1 MSVLSRG
8 FLDRISLHCA
18 SLADYSVCTVKTILL
33 WHIFFRNQR
42 CQDYPA
48 VPALRAVPLKT
59 AKPLSNVPVMPQCL
73 LHQKKRANGPFPSKT
88 WMAPMGRRKSI
99 MPAATTAMIDQC
111 EAARP
116 ISDRPS
122 TGRLVCL
129 FSGGCAA
136 PASPPQRQVRRRQGR
151 LVHQAARVSPRPG
164 CRWCQGRAPL
174 WSR

>member
-73 LHQKKRANGPFPSKT
+73 LHQKKRASGPFPSMT
-88 WMAPMGRRKSI
+88 RMAPVGPTARSRLTMQ
-99 MPAATTAMIDQC
+99 ATTITPATATVMINQRK
-111 EAARP
+111 AAIP
-116 ISDRPS
+116 ISDQLS
-122 TGRLVCL
+122 TGWRLCL
-129 FSGGCAA
+129 FCESCVA
-136 PASPPQRQVRRRQGR
+136 PVSPPQRQVRRRQGR
-151 LVHQAARVSPRPG
+151 SVHQAARAPPRPR
-164 CRWCQGRAPL
+164 CR
-174 WSR
+174 